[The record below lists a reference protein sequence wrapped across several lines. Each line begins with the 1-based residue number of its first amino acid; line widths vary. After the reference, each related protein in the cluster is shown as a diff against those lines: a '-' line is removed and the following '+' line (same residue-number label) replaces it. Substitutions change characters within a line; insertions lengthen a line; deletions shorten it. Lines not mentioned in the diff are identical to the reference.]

1 MKAFPARLP
10 SCVASYSSAQAD
22 ASPMPDGPR
31 CGATVKRMKPRHC
44 SSRNIGPTVLQC
56 TFSAVAVENHADMFD
71 EIDVVDILAAAL
83 NRAPLQCASPFGWG
97 AMYHRQQINSKPCLS
112 QSR

>member
-1 MKAFPARLP
+1 
-10 SCVASYSSAQAD
+10 
-22 ASPMPDGPR
+22 MPDGPR

-83 NRAPLQCASPFGWG
+83 NRAQCIIVNRSIPSRAYPNRVK
-97 AMYHRQQINSKPCLS
+97 YRIEINALDV
-112 QSR
+112 RVGLDR

>member
-1 MKAFPARLP
+1 
-10 SCVASYSSAQAD
+10 
-22 ASPMPDGPR
+22 MPDGPR
-31 CGATVKRMKPRHC
+31 CGATVKRMKPRHS

-83 NRAPLQCASPFGWG
+83 NRAPLQCASPFGW
-97 AMYHRQQINSKPCLS
+97 AQCMIVNRSTPNRTYPNLIK
-112 QSR
+112 